1 MRSIIKYLLFIIIV
15 AIIFAILIL
24 LKNFNMLPE
33 KIYYAEDF
41 NIQIIKSENDLDS
54 DGIEDYADILQGAK
68 IEAKNKPV
76 YRSGYYDGG
85 YPPDNEGVC
94 TDVIWRAF
102 KNAGYNLKEM
112 VDKDIKKN
120 ISLYT
125 SIDKPDPNIDFR
137 RVRNLKVYFDNNHT
151 KLTNDPYDIDEWM
164 PGDIVIFGTSH
175 IAIISD
181 RRNEEGIPYI
191 IHNASQPNRDED
203 AIMYWYK
210 TRGITG
216 HYRL

>member
-1 MRSIIKYLLFIIIV
+1 MRSIIKYISFIIIV
-15 AIIFAILIL
+15 TIIFAVLIL
-24 LKNFNMLPE
+24 LKNFNMLPV
-33 KIYYAEDF
+33 KVYYAKDF
-41 NIQIIKSENDLDS
+41 NIQVVKSENDLDS

-85 YPPDNEGVC
+85 YPPNNEGVC
-94 TDVIWRAF
+94 TDVIWRALE
-102 KNAGYNLKEM
+102 NAGYNLKEM
-112 VDKDIKKN
+112 VDIDIKEN
-120 ISLYT
+120 TSLYT

-137 RVRNLKVYFDNNHT
+137 RVRNLKVFFDKNYT
-151 KLTNDPYDIDEWM
+151 ILTNDPQDIDEWM

-181 RRNEEGIPYI
+181 KRNEEAVPYI

-203 AIMYWYK
+203 AIMYWHK